1 MERPVLVYTTYPS
14 IVEAERAGQ
23 ALVEQ
28 GLAACVNILPGMRSI
43 YRWEGKV
50 ERAEEAVMIIK
61 TRAEAQGKVAE
72 AIRESHPYDTPAIL
86 FLPTEGG
93 DAGYVAWILAE
104 SMGQGIVLRA

>member
-43 YRWEGKV
+43 YRWAGKV
-50 ERAEEAVMIIK
+50 ERAEEAVMIVK
-61 TRAEAQGKVAE
+61 TSAAARERVAE
-72 AIRESHPYDTPAIL
+72 AVRKGHPYDTPAIL

-93 DAGYVAWILAE
+93 DAAYVAWILAE
-104 SMGQGIVLRA
+104 STGQGIVVGT